1 MIVMTVTMLVAMTKM
16 MTIATMM
23 RFEVDEVPARWWSID
38 HREKDEDHDH
48 DHDDL
53 DCDDSNNNGD
63 DDNDNGDDDDRDDNG
78 PVQPEWQRQ
87 ELLSQVPWEP
97 QSRLHSAANIMM
109 I

>member
-1 MIVMTVTMLVAMTKM
+1 MKIQL
-16 MTIATMM
+16 
-23 RFEVDEVPARWWSID
+23 DDD
-38 HREKDEDHDH
+38 HREEDDDHDH
-48 DHDDL
+48 DHDDH
-53 DCDDSNNNGD
+53 DCDDSNNNG

-109 I
+109 IKW